1 MPSHGRSRAATAA
14 PRRTEAG
21 PASPSL
27 SSSSSSPTSHLAS
40 SGPSCRSVAGART
53 DRRASHA
60 DAQPARKT
68 PRSLIAGLVLLALAL
83 LFGTLPFTLM
93 ALNHAQAGREVSVHD
108 AAVQALPDAETQEA
122 LAKAHRYNEL
132 LAQEGAAAMGEAV
145 DPWGGGDQSV
155 SETDE
160 AYQGVLDTPDD
171 GIMAAVSYPSLGIDL
186 PIRHGTSN
194 KVLAAGAGHMYG
206 TSVPVGGASTN
217 AVISAHTGYDR
228 LMFDRLSMRQGKVGD
243 FFYITV
249 LGQTLGYRVREIQ
262 VIEPDDFSHFAILP
276 GQDLVTLLTCTPYG
290 VNTQRLIVVGERVDI
305 PVPAPDPKDVPRSHP
320 ERWLLGG
327 VLLAW
332 LVFLTIVVLYLRRRR
347 RRARQA
353 QAEAGAGDPASGT
366 TPSLT
371 SGGSLPP
378 RGGSAEQTS
387 GGQAG
392 RPQEPGSGDQ
402 VDAGSDEESTARD
415 GNTPEGGEGDA
426 GSR

>member
-1 MPSHGRSRAATAA
+1 MPRHRVRAA
-14 PRRTEAG
+14 R
-21 PASPSL
+21 PASSRPRAGGA
-27 SSSSSSPTSHLAS
+27 SSSAKRTTPT
-40 SGPSCRSVAGART
+40 
-53 DRRASHA
+53 
-60 DAQPARKT
+60 
-68 PRSLIAGLVLLALAL
+68 SLIAGLVLLALAL

-93 ALNHAQAGREVSVHD
+93 AVNHAQAGREVSAHD

-155 SETDE
+155 SEADE

-262 VIEPDDFSHFAILP
+262 VIEPDDFSHFGIEP

-305 PVPAPDPKDVPRSHP
+305 PVPAPDPKDVPHSHP

-327 VLLAW
+327 VVLAW
-332 LVFLTIVVLYLRRRR
+332 LVFLMIVVLYLRRRR

-353 QAEAGAGDPASGT
+353 QAEAGAGSTASVT

-371 SGGSLPP
+371 SGGSVPP
-378 RGGSAEQTS
+378 GGGLAGQPVSEQT
-387 GGQAG
+387 G
-392 RPQEPGSGDQ
+392 RPQAPGAGSGDQ
-402 VDAGSDEESTARD
+402 VDADGNEESTARD
-415 GNTPEGGEGDA
+415 GYEPEGGEDDA
-426 GSR
+426 SSR

>member
-1 MPSHGRSRAATAA
+1 MPRHRVRA
-14 PRRTEAG
+14 AG
-21 PASPSL
+21 PASSRPRAGGA
-27 SSSSSSPTSHLAS
+27 SSSTRRTTPT
-40 SGPSCRSVAGART
+40 
-53 DRRASHA
+53 
-60 DAQPARKT
+60 
-68 PRSLIAGLVLLALAL
+68 SLIAGLVLLALAL
-83 LFGTLPFTLM
+83 LFGTLPFALM
-93 ALNHAQAGREVSVHD
+93 AVNHAQAGREVSAHD

-122 LAKAHRYNEL
+122 LAKARRYNEL

-155 SETDE
+155 SEADE

-262 VIEPDDFSHFAILP
+262 VIEPDDFSHFGIEP

-305 PVPAPDPKDVPRSHP
+305 PVPAPDPKDVPHSHP
-320 ERWLLGG
+320 ERWLFGG
-327 VLLAW
+327 VVLAW
-332 LVFLTIVVLYLRRRR
+332 LVFLMIVVLYLRRRR

-353 QAEAGAGDPASGT
+353 QAEAGAGGLASGT

-371 SGGSLPP
+371 SGSSVPP
-378 RGGSAEQTS
+378 GGGSAEREGNGSYGRRQVP
-387 GGQAG
+387 AG
-392 RPQEPGSGDQ
+392 GSGNQ
-402 VDAGSDEESTARD
+402 VDADGDEESTVR
-415 GNTPEGGEGDA
+415 GGHKPE
-426 GSR
+426 